1 MIAVPRPKISS
12 AEPHTE
18 HRWRCSLLAGGSYQ
32 RALNKSGC
40 IYVERCAKVTY
51 LWLRVFFF
59 QNLGEVCG
67 FANRRI
73 LRNGTKPS
81 WATGQRVKY
90 GAPATIFWRHRRS
103 YGLNLANWVFFFS
116 KYGEFIHF
124 CPQETFCKIHRPFFF
139 PSPSGEISP
148 RLWVG
153 SESALSR
160 LQSLWAFQRDA
171 SQFQETPSRRPRQ
184 SLSVFS
190 DPLNL
195 ISFADLTWPEISW
208 LEQQV
213 FLFPKIFVF

>member
-1 MIAVPRPKISS
+1 MSTLPCRGLDTSTYFMMIAVPRPKISS

-153 SESALSR
+153 Y
-160 LQSLWAFQRDA
+160 SLCEP
-171 SQFQETPSRRPRQ
+171 SSETPVSSRK
-184 SLSVFS
+184 
-190 DPLNL
+190 PLPAVPD
-195 ISFADLTWPEISW
+195 SP
-208 LEQQV
+208 
-213 FLFPKIFVF
+213 